1 MFGRRVSFGKNSLKI
16 SVVIPTFKPQ
26 RRIIP
31 TLLAIAD
38 GLVLPTEVLV
48 VNNSPETR
56 FHPEAIKYLEELKQ
70 KTNVRILEE
79 FSTGL
84 TKARSCGVREAS
96 GDIVVFIDDDVV
108 VDRAFFKNGK
118 EAFEKSCGNLGLLI
132 SRVYP
137 GYFEGPPDPS
147 VLKREH
153 LLALNYRLG
162 DKQIDFGSGN
172 SIAPTIGAALWVL
185 KSAADKVFFENN
197 QVFSDRVG
205 TCLSSGCD
213 IEIGLLVG
221 KMGLG
226 RIYNPSV
233 QAIHRIPKSR
243 FGIPYFCKLISGI
256 VKSEIRLQR
265 INGDLTIRVKLKMV
279 TRAVGVFLLSP
290 FLLFTDFS
298 IKELVFR
305 YQYAFS
311 TLQGLVGK
319 I

>member
-1 MFGRRVSFGKNSLKI
+1 LKI

-38 GLVLPTEVLV
+38 ALVLPMEVLV
-48 VNNSPETR
+48 VNNSPETK
-56 FHPEAIKYLEELKQ
+56 FHPEAIKHLEDLNL
-70 KTNVRILEE
+70 KTNIRILEE

-118 EAFEKSCGNLGLLI
+118 EAFEKSGGNLGLLI

-137 GYFEGPPDPS
+137 SYFEGPPDPS

-162 DKQIDFGSGN
+162 DNQIDFGSGN

-185 KSAADKVFFENN
+185 KSAADKIFYENK
-197 QVFSDRVG
+197 QVLSDRVG
-205 TCLSSGCD
+205 TCLSSGGD

-221 KMGLG
+221 KMGLR
-226 RIYNPSV
+226 RIYDPSV

-243 FGIPYFCKLISGI
+243 FEIAYFCKLISGI
-256 VKSEIRLQR
+256 AKAEIHLRGITGTLS
-265 INGDLTIRVKLKMV
+265 NKAKLKLF
-279 TRAVGVFLLSP
+279 TRAIGSFLLSP
-290 FLLFTDFS
+290 LLFFTDFS
-298 IKELVFR
+298 IRELAFR
-305 YQYAFS
+305 YQNAFS
-311 TLQGLVGK
+311 IIQGLVEK
-319 I
+319 IEDSSSR